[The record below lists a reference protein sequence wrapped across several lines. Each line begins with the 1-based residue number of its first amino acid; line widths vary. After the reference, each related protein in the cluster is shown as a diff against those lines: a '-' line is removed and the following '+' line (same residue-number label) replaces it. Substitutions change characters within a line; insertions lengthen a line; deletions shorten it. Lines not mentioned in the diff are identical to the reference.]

1 MNKYIALDKI
11 IKKQLS
17 DWTDQQKTNLIYG
30 FLLDKYNLLEDKD
43 IVQFL
48 ELVCGEV
55 VESLE

>member
-1 MNKYIALDKI
+1 MDKFTALDKI

-30 FLLDKYNLLEDKD
+30 FLMDKYNTLEDKD
-43 IVQFL
+43 VIQFL
-48 ELVCGEV
+48 DIVCGEV